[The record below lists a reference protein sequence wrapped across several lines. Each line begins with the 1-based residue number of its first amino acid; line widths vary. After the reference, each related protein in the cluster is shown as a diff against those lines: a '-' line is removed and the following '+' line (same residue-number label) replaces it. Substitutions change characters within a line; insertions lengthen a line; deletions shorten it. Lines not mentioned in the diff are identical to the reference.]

1 MRRIN
6 HLTKEA
12 FCWSRA
18 QVVGGSER
26 LEHWEQVSG
35 PETFKE
41 LVEINEAM
49 IDGIRHTL
57 TKFVAIEVNEI
68 TQEFGITDEMAQEPK
83 SAFPY
88 SQDQSVE
95 FEDSIIE
102 YCAEVIDDLLEAYT
116 IPATVI
122 ADDFE
127 EWLNELYEWHQEK
140 RDGTI

>member
-1 MRRIN
+1 MRRIS

-18 QVVGGSER
+18 QVVGSRER

-41 LVEINEAM
+41 LVEVNEAM
-49 IDGIRHTL
+49 IDGFRHTL
-57 TKFVAIEVNEI
+57 TKLVAIEVNELA
-68 TQEFGITDEMAQEPK
+68 QEFGITDEMAQKPQ

-88 SQDQSVE
+88 LQDQSVE
-95 FEDSIIE
+95 FEESIIE
-102 YCAEVIDDLLEAYT
+102 YCAEVIDDLLEVYT